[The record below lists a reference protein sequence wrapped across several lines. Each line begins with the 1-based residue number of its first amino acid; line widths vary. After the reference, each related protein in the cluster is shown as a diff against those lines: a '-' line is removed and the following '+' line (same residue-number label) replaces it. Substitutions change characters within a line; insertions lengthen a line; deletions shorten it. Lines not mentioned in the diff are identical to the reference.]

1 LNNDIRSITIPYC
14 DKSTRLEIVTYD
26 RGYPSYGRYGYIYA
40 RNYIY
45 LFSYGKTLER
55 EG

>member
-1 LNNDIRSITIPYC
+1 LDYNVRSITLPAC
-14 DKSTRLEIVTYD
+14 SKSTRLEIVTYNK
-26 RGYPSYGRYGYIYA
+26 GYPSYGKYGYIYA